1 MTDDKITLDKQI
13 FSALS
18 SDTKINILKSLD
30 IRRMTVTELS
40 KKLNLPKSTIY
51 ENLNRLIDA
60 NLVKKNNDGNKWI
73 YYELTEKGR
82 RLLHPHEMTK
92 IILLLSSAAL
102 SFVGG
107 IVEMYWFIKSTFSEL
122 EKVEEG
128 IVPFYQS
135 KYLIFGAILLS
146 LGILFSYLAFRM
158 RKVKKERK

>member
-1 MTDDKITLDKQI
+1 MTDDKITLDKKTLG
-13 FSALS
+13 ALS
-18 SDTKINILKSLD
+18 SDTRANILKSLD
-30 IRRMTVTELS
+30 IRRMTVSELS
-40 KKLNLPKSTIY
+40 KRLNLPKSTIY

-60 NLVKKNNDGNKWI
+60 DLLKKNNDGNKWI

-82 RLLHPHEMTK
+82 RLLSPHEMTK

-107 IVEMYWFIKSTFSEL
+107 IIEMYWFIKSTFPEL